1 MARPHRT
8 MRGSQVNMD
17 QLRIKHERTIAI
29 GNMNINAG
37 GDAIGP
43 GGKVTKDRNQR
54 IREENE
60 LHTMMPG
67 KIPVATG
74 KEQVEKRSAVAE
86 KIAEKVR
93 AAEDDRSAAEKILAD
108 ADIPVVHAPIVEEPV
123 VSEGFR
129 EPRQE
134 KPLGG
139 LAATLAAPAELSHE
153 ITDVKPEK
161 TKKGV
166 KRI

>member
-1 MARPHRT
+1 MARAHRT

-43 GGKVTKDRNQR
+43 GGKITKDRNQR
-54 IREENE
+54 IREENA

-74 KEQVEKRSAVAE
+74 KDQVEKRAAVADT
-86 KIAEKVR
+86 IAKK
-93 AAEDDRSAAEKILAD
+93 AKADADDRSAAEMILAD
-108 ADIPVVHAPIVEEPV
+108 ADIPVVDAPVEETK
-123 VSEGFR
+123 
-129 EPRQE
+129 QE
-134 KPLGG
+134 KPKGG
-139 LAATLAAPAELSHE
+139 LAAALAAPAELSHE